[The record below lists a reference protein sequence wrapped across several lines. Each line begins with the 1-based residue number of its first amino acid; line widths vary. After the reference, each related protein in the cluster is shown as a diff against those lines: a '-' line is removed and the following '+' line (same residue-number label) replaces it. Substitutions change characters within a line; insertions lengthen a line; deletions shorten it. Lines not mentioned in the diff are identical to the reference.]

1 MTNKFTGFTL
11 KNVYAYTSAGHY
23 FKMYNILVNVDKQK
37 LIHCNYELVTPK
49 DTNVSGVSCKI
60 LDIPMT
66 VLENGA
72 VEVSY
77 HSLVH
82 KLNSGH
88 WKKVDY
94 DDIVLEFQR
103 DFAIFI

>member
-23 FKMYNILVNVDKQK
+23 FKMDNVLVNVDKQK
-37 LIHCNYELVTPK
+37 LIYCNYELVTPK
-49 DTNVSGVSCKI
+49 DTNTSGVSCKI

-72 VEVSY
+72 VEIS
-77 HSLVH
+77 HHTLVH

-88 WKKVDY
+88 YRKVDY
-94 DDIVLEFQR
+94 DDVVLEFNR
-103 DFAIFI
+103 DFSIFI